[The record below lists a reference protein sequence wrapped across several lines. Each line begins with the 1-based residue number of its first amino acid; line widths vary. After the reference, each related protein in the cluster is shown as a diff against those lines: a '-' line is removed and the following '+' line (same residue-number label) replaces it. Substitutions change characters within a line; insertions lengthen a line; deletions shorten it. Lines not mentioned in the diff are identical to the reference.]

1 MPALTDSASQSL
13 GADMID
19 DVATQRE
26 LAREVRIWYANAQT
40 PVCGPV
46 SPSPPTPQPQRNC
59 GGVSSGDR
67 SSKITLYTQ
76 LDAPPPSLLSH
87 LTTRHSS
94 HRTLHTSQS
103 PSPTRHTRRRP
114 PLTLVGTTS
123 TVSTVYI
130 LCSLATY
137 VADFARP
144 DQCLPYCCKHTSR
157 MHAPRAVAQHR

>member
-19 DVATQRE
+19 ERRCGNT
-26 LAREVRIWYANAQT
+26 ARARARGMRTPRPQSAAQSAIPHT
-40 PVCGPV
+40 YP
-46 SPSPPTPQPQRNC
+46 PQPQRNC